1 MTNYEMNSQP
11 QEIERKFLA
20 NLSLLEGSP
29 DDYEYTAIRQG
40 YLVIGDD
47 GSEARLRDKA
57 GKYTLTVKTKGDLV
71 RGEWETEV
79 DESQFEIL
87 WPATEGKR
95 VEKTRFKIPYGEHV
109 IELDIYEGQLDG
121 LVTAEIEFESMQ
133 AAQQFVPPEWLGK
146 DVTQESS
153 FKNQNLACEGVPN
166 E

>member
-1 MTNYEMNSQP
+1 MTNYEMSSQP

-133 AAQQFVPPEWLGK
+133 AAQQFVPPEWLSK